1 MTTNPSARVKAGTY
15 RFTVDALAALLEWH
29 TDEITH
35 WDAQIVSCK
44 HGAPDTM
51 TALSLTLERETDE
64 VLRSSWIL
72 RQMVHCH
79 RMLTRLAC
87 MREDVEA
94 IDIAVWNAKERHAQT
109 LQYEEYISMA
119 MHWFLDTI
127 KRYKD
132 MVRYSYLHSHIF
144 SLCFRF
150 RSSQRIH
157 YCSIW
162 EYTACNMN

>member
-1 MTTNPSARVKAGTY
+1 
-15 RFTVDALAALLEWH
+15 
-29 TDEITH
+29 
-35 WDAQIVSCK
+35 
-44 HGAPDTM
+44 M

-119 MHWFLDTI
+119 MHWFLDT
-127 KRYKD
+127 KKMYKD
-132 MVRYSYLHSHIF
+132 MIS
-144 SLCFRF
+144 
-150 RSSQRIH
+150 
-157 YCSIW
+157 
-162 EYTACNMN
+162 E